1 MRLRLVFCD
10 DLKSERD
17 SFRRK
22 VASRFEERVEPILV
36 SSYSGLERVVD
47 EGKPVDIL
55 VTDVNFETVGG
66 NANEGKRIVQRARAA
81 WPDVEVVVFTGHP
94 RDLSA
99 EEVLELSG
107 LGLRREN
114 WVNKLGDDGE
124 EGWNRLSEVIDVLL
138 RTSVERRMARK
149 YRDLNVQDSIRL
161 CAGRGIG
168 PVLDDERFPEFPG
181 LVGKSREMHDV
192 YEKIRRVAPTPA
204 PVLLLG
210 ETGCGK
216 ELVSRAIHA
225 LSGRR
230 GKFVDVNC
238 SELGPELLASEL
250 FGHLRGAD
258 TRADTD
264 RNGLMAAA
272 DGGTFLLDEIG
283 EMQLENQAKL
293 LRALET
299 GEIRPVGSS
308 TTRRVDV
315 RILAATNRDLRS
327 QVEVGAFRRDLLS
340 RIGAY
345 PIVVPPLR
353 DRPEDVPL
361 LATNFLAELRVEYG
375 RRIERI
381 EEAALARLV
390 HRKWSGN
397 VRELRNAL
405 IRLLVNLDPDQTVV
419 REGDL
424 PPEEQSAMD
433 PGGNQSDSILA
444 RILDGSL
451 RIPLPG
457 IAKTYGKPVA
467 LEVVEKTMLHF
478 QGLPDEATCQRY
490 FDMSYRSWQHWAHYN
505 GLTWKKVRGS

>member
-1 MRLRLVFCD
+1 
-10 DLKSERD
+10 
-17 SFRRK
+17 
-22 VASRFEERVEPILV
+22 
-36 SSYSGLERVVD
+36 
-47 EGKPVDIL
+47 
-55 VTDVNFETVGG
+55 
-66 NANEGKRIVQRARAA
+66 
-81 WPDVEVVVFTGHP
+81 
-94 RDLSA
+94 
-99 EEVLELSG
+99 
-107 LGLRREN
+107 
-114 WVNKLGDDGE
+114 
-124 EGWNRLSEVIDVLL
+124 
-138 RTSVERRMARK
+138 
-149 YRDLNVQDSIRL
+149 
-161 CAGRGIG
+161 
-168 PVLDDERFPEFPG
+168 
-181 LVGKSREMHDV
+181 
-192 YEKIRRVAPTPA
+192 
-204 PVLLLG
+204 
-210 ETGCGK
+210 
-216 ELVSRAIHA
+216 
-225 LSGRR
+225 
-230 GKFVDVNC
+230 
-238 SELGPELLASEL
+238 
-250 FGHLRGAD
+250 
-258 TRADTD
+258 
-264 RNGLMAAA
+264 MAAA